1 MNCEMERTIGNEI
14 HILEK
19 LIHRRVDN
27 SPVKRQIECVTGTNA
42 WIIGYIA
49 GQGGKDV
56 FQRDLEKQF
65 GITRSSVSKIVN
77 LMVQKGM
84 IERQGVP
91 EDTRLKKL
99 VLTDRAWEIHK
110 LMVEDFLEMERTL
123 SAGFTEEELEQFFDY
138 IHRMQNNVR
147 KKEEERR

>member
-27 SPVKRQIECVTGTNA
+27 SPVKRRIECVTGTNA